1 MINYSQNLE
10 NVRNS
15 KCVLDIVQR
24 GQSGLTL
31 RPIEALLNSKKLIT
45 DNVAVERYDFY
56 DPRNIFILGK
66 DDESRIKEFV
76 DSPFVEVPESVIEKY
91 EFGNWLNC
99 GGKLNM
105 AGRMRDAKVSGRAP
119 IGLLSSI
126 REEWPRG
133 ALPTICLIT

>member
-76 DSPFVEVPESVIEKY
+76 DSPFVEVPELVIEKY
-91 EFGNWLNC
+91 EFGNWLNSW
-99 GGKLNM
+99 
-105 AGRMRDAKVSGRAP
+105 R
-119 IGLLSSI
+119 
-126 REEWPRG
+126 
-133 ALPTICLIT
+133 